1 MTPKPF
7 FLGIAIFLSAMLL
20 SSSSLANPTGL
31 EIMTKADQMNRPQ
44 YEIATMRMELV
55 SEKNS
60 MLKRELIWHFRNEG
74 DKRTSLMKFTAPAN
88 IQGVGIL
95 VIEEKNTANA
105 IWHYLPASRNV
116 RRISAEHR
124 QNRFMGTEFVFED
137 FEGLKLDKYQFV
149 LIGAKECTQ
158 GSHCYVIEG
167 RATDKEELSSSSY
180 GKKIFWVNQ
189 RNDVIVKTEFYDKHD
204 KLIKVFEGSGFR
216 RFGNYWR
223 PTLQTMSNLLEN
235 RSTRLIEIER
245 KLDQAF
251 EPYYTSQ
258 QYLRSE

>member
-1 MTPKPF
+1 
-7 FLGIAIFLSAMLL
+7 
-20 SSSSLANPTGL
+20 
-31 EIMTKADQMNRPQ
+31 
-44 YEIATMRMELV
+44 
-55 SEKNS
+55 
-60 MLKRELIWHFRNEG
+60 
-74 DKRTSLMKFTAPAN
+74 MKFTAPAN